1 MGWLRERCR
10 SGLGAVG
17 CTGLSWDRSLNSGEI
32 RREIGWVLLGQ
43 GYSRESLKAGVFVVH
58 PGSVAARIKE
68 MKSKTRKGSS
78 WPYVKRKLASRPS
91 SSRAAIVDNT
101 VNMRA
106 CKFLYVIEKMSGEAN
121 VIKAKERSREEE
133 CEGLRVKCEAAM
145 AEFDQ
150 NPAVLDL
157 WENISSLT
165 VDVKEHKE
173 ADKVRLDAVKASLR
187 REVKELKK
195 DRRDV
200 VSKVVPYVTIE
211 LVYSDELGKL
221 IGYRSSY
228 QKDHTQARNDLDIAT
243 FPWLDEFVPDVTTMI
258 ETLLLKKPP
267 MLQKHVPSRTQIHV
281 PSSQKATPSFAP
293 SLNLMSPPTD
303 LVMPSPSLLE

>member
-1 MGWLRERCR
+1 
-10 SGLGAVG
+10 
-17 CTGLSWDRSLNSGEI
+17 
-32 RREIGWVLLGQ
+32 
-43 GYSRESLKAGVFVVH
+43 
-58 PGSVAARIKE
+58 

-91 SSRAAIVDNT
+91 ISRV
-101 VNMRA
+101 VRA
-106 CKFLYVIEKMSGEAN
+106 KTSASKDDAPFLSISDDEGKFLVIKKMSGEDN
-121 VIKAKERSREEE
+121 VIKAKERSRAEE
-133 CEGLRVKCEAAM
+133 CEGLRVKCDAAM

-165 VDVKEHKE
+165 VDVKEHKK
-173 ADKVRLDAVKASLR
+173 ADKVRLDAVEASLR
-187 REVKELKK
+187 REVKELKQ

-211 LVYSDELGKL
+211 LVHSDELGNLIGKL
-221 IGYRSSY
+221 VSSAITYGCCREYEQVAAMKKPFDLSKAKGYRSSY
-228 QKDHTQARNDLDIAT
+228 QKDHTQASNDLAIAT
-243 FPWLDEFVPDVTTMI
+243 FPWLDEFVPNVTTMI

-267 MLQKHVPSRTQIHV
+267 MLQKHAPSRTQMHV
-281 PSSQKATPSFAP
+281 PSSQKATLSSAL

-303 LVMPSPSLLE
+303 LVKPSPSLLE